1 MLSDIDICR
10 STVLAPINSIA
21 RKAGLLDHEFQ
32 ALGQHKAKISLRC
45 LDRLSSDSSVSVGSD
60 IKGLSPALANT
71 THKAKAPGKLIVVT
85 AITPTPLGEGK
96 TVTTIGLAQG
106 IAKLNE
112 SVSACIRQP
121 SMGPVFGVKGGAAG
135 GGYSQVAPMEELN
148 LHLTGDI
155 HAVTAAHNLASAAID
170 ARIYHEQR
178 QGSEAFESRSGLK
191 ALNINSNKIV
201 WRRVL
206 DHNDRALRM
215 ITVGKNEAGKSIN
228 GYEREDGFDISAASE
243 LMAILALTSD
253 LQDLRK
259 RIGKIVLAYDLNN
272 QPLTADDFQVA
283 GAMTVTL
290 KDAIEPTLMQTLE
303 GVPTFIHAGPFAN
316 IAHGNSSIIAD
327 NIALRLSDYVVTEGG
342 FGSDMGFEK
351 ACNIKA
357 QTSEKSPDCAVIVA
371 TLRGLKA
378 NSGLYD
384 LRPGNPLPDSIFND
398 DHDALNAG
406 FENLKWHINNVKK
419 YGVTPVV
426 AINRF
431 PQDSTDEL
439 ALLKS
444 MVESYDPKVAV
455 EISEAFG
462 RGGKGT
468 IELAKSVIKACEN
481 DDTFTPLYKF
491 EQTLEEKIMAVA
503 EVGYGAS
510 SITLSETAKCQLQ
523 QYTKAGY
530 ANLAV
535 CLAKTPLSIS
545 TEAHIK
551 GAPSQFDVPIR
562 ELKLCAG
569 AGFIYALCG
578 NVMTMPGLPD
588 KPAFMSLD
596 INSDGE
602 IVGLS

>member
-10 STVLAPINSIA
+10 STPLKNISEVA
-21 RKAGLLDHEFQ
+21 KQAGLHHNEHQ
-32 ALGQHKAKISLRC
+32 PLGQFKSKVSLTSLER
-45 LDRLSSDSSVSVGSD
+45 
-60 IKGLSPALANT
+60 LANQQD
-71 THKAKAPGKLIVVT
+71 GKLVVVT

-106 IAKLNE
+106 LAKINQ
-112 SVSACIRQP
+112 SAMACIRQP

-135 GGYSQVAPMEELN
+135 GGHSQVAPMEQLN

-170 ARIYHEQR
+170 ARLYHEQR
-178 QGSEAFESRSGLK
+178 EGLDAFETRSGLK
-191 ALNINSNKIV
+191 ALNIDPSRIV

-215 ITVGKNEAGKSIN
+215 ITVGKNEADKTIN
-228 GYEREDGFDISAASE
+228 GFEREDGFDISAASE
-243 LMAILALTSD
+243 LMAILALAND

-259 RIGKIVLAYDLNN
+259 RIGRVVLAYNKQGL
-272 QPLTADDFQVA
+272 PLTADDFNVA
-283 GAMTVTL
+283 GAMTVTM
-290 KDAIEPTLMQTLE
+290 KDSIEPTLMQTLE
-303 GVPTFIHAGPFAN
+303 GVPTLIHAGPFAN

-327 NIALRLSDYVVTEGG
+327 KIALKLSDFVVTEGG

-357 QTSEKSPDCAVIVA
+357 KASNKKPDCAVVVA

-384 LRPGNPLPDSIFND
+384 LRPGTPLPDSIFND
-398 DHDALNAG
+398 DQDALIAG
-406 FENLKWHINNVKK
+406 FENLKWHINNVKQYK
-419 YGVTPVV
+419 VPTVV

-431 PQDSTDEL
+431 PQDSVQELDALKQMITDFDQGV
-439 ALLKS
+439 S
-444 MVESYDPKVAV
+444 VEV
-455 EISEAFG
+455 SEAFG
-462 RGGKGT
+462 QGGEGAT
-468 IELAKSVIKACEN
+468 QLAHAVVKACQKQSG
-481 DDTFTPLYKF
+481 FKPLYHS
-491 EQTLEEKIMAVA
+491 EQSLEEKLMAVA
-503 EVGYGAS
+503 EVGYGAA
-510 SITLSETAKCQLQ
+510 SITLSPLAKKQLAEF
-523 QYTKAGY
+523 KLHGY
-530 ANLAV
+530 NDLSV

-545 TEAHIK
+545 TEAHVK
-551 GAPSQFDVPIR
+551 GAPTQFDVPVR

-596 INSDGE
+596 IDSNGN

>member
-10 STVLAPINSIA
+10 STPIKNISEVA
-21 RKAGLLDHEFQ
+21 KHAGLQNNEHQ
-32 ALGQHKAKISLRC
+32 PLGQYKSKVSLTSLER
-45 LDRLSSDSSVSVGSD
+45 
-60 IKGLSPALANT
+60 LANQQD
-71 THKAKAPGKLIVVT
+71 GKLVVVT

-106 IAKLNE
+106 LAKINQ
-112 SVSACIRQP
+112 SAMACIRQP

-135 GGYSQVAPMEELN
+135 GGYSQVAPMEQLN

-170 ARIYHEQR
+170 ARLYHEQR
-178 QGSEAFESRSGLK
+178 EGLGAFEARSGLK
-191 ALNINSNKIV
+191 ALDIDPNRIV

-215 ITVGKNEAGKSIN
+215 LTVGKNEAGKTIN
-228 GYEREDGFDISAASE
+228 GFEREDGFDISAASE
-243 LMAILALTSD
+243 LMAILALANN

-259 RIGKIVLAYDLNN
+259 RIGRVVLAYN
-272 QPLTADDFQVA
+272 QHGLPLTADDFSVA
-283 GAMTVTL
+283 GAMTVTM
-290 KDAIEPTLMQTLE
+290 KDSIEPTLMQTLE
-303 GVPTFIHAGPFAN
+303 GVPTLIHAGPFAN

-327 NIALRLSDYVVTEGG
+327 KIALKLSDFVVTEGG

-351 ACNIKA
+351 ACNIKVKA
-357 QTSEKSPDCAVIVA
+357 SNKKPDCAVVVA

-384 LRPGNPLPDSIFND
+384 LRPGNPLPDSIFSD
-398 DHDALNAG
+398 DQDALIAG
-406 FENLKWHINNVKK
+406 FENLKWHINNVKQ
-419 YGVTPVV
+419 YGVSIVI

-431 PQDSTDEL
+431 PQDSIQEL
-439 ALLKS
+439 NALKQ
-444 MVESYDPKVAV
+444 MIIDFDPSARV

-462 RGGKGT
+462 KGGEGAT
-468 IELAKSVIKACEN
+468 QLAHAVVKACQDNNE
-481 DDTFTPLYKF
+481 FKPLYQS
-491 EQTLEEKIMAVA
+491 EQSLEEKLMAVA

-510 SITLSETAKCQLQ
+510 SITLSALAKQQLEEFN
-523 QYTKAGY
+523 KHGF
-530 ANLAV
+530 NGLSV

-551 GAPSQFDVPIR
+551 GAPAHFDVPVR

-596 INSDGE
+596 IDDKGD
-602 IVGLS
+602 IIGLS

>member
-10 STVLAPINSIA
+10 STPLKNISEVA
-21 RKAGLLDHEFQ
+21 KQAGLQHNEHQ
-32 ALGQHKAKISLRC
+32 PLGQYKSKVSLTSLER
-45 LDRLSSDSSVSVGSD
+45 
-60 IKGLSPALANT
+60 LANQQD
-71 THKAKAPGKLIVVT
+71 GKLVVVT

-106 IAKLNE
+106 LAKINQ
-112 SVSACIRQP
+112 SAMACIRQP

-135 GGYSQVAPMEELN
+135 GGYSQVAPMEQLN

-170 ARIYHEQR
+170 ARLYHEHR
-178 QGSEAFESRSGLK
+178 EGLEAFEARSGLK
-191 ALNINSNKIV
+191 ALNIDPSRIV

-215 ITVGKNEAGKSIN
+215 ITVGKNEADKTIN
-228 GYEREDGFDISAASE
+228 GLEREDGFDISAASE
-243 LMAILALTSD
+243 LMAILALADD

-259 RIGKIVLAYDLNN
+259 RIGRVVLAYNRQGL
-272 QPLTADDFQVA
+272 PLTADDFNVA
-283 GAMTVTL
+283 GAMTVTM
-290 KDAIEPTLMQTLE
+290 KDSIEPTLMQTLE
-303 GVPTFIHAGPFAN
+303 GVPTLIHAGPFAN

-327 NIALRLSDYVVTEGG
+327 KIALKLSDFVVTEGG

-351 ACNIKA
+351 ACNIKVKA
-357 QTSEKSPDCAVIVA
+357 SNKKPDCAVVVA

-384 LRPGNPLPDSIFND
+384 LRPGTPLPDSIFND
-398 DHDALNAG
+398 DQDALTAG
-406 FENLKWHINNVKK
+406 FENLKWHINNVKQYK
-419 YGVTPVV
+419 VPTVV

-431 PQDSTDEL
+431 PQDSAQEL
-439 ALLKS
+439 DALKQMIIDFDPS
-444 MVESYDPKVAV
+444 VSVEV
-455 EISEAFG
+455 SEAFG
-462 RGGKGT
+462 QGGEGAIK
-468 IELAKSVIKACEN
+468 LAHAVVKACQTESK
-481 DDTFTPLYKF
+481 FKPLYYS
-491 EQTLEEKIMAVA
+491 EQSLEEKLMAVA
-503 EVGYGAS
+503 EVGYGAA
-510 SITLSETAKCQLQ
+510 SISLSPLARKQLTEFNQ
-523 QYTKAGY
+523 HGY
-530 ANLAV
+530 SDLSV

-545 TEAHIK
+545 TEAQIK
-551 GAPSQFDVPIR
+551 GAPTQFDVPVR

-596 INSDGE
+596 IDSNGN
-602 IVGLS
+602 IIGLS

>member
-10 STVLAPINSIA
+10 STPLKNISEVA
-21 RKAGLLDHEFQ
+21 KQAGLQHNEHQ
-32 ALGQHKAKISLRC
+32 PLGQYKSKVSLTS
-45 LDRLSSDSSVSVGSD
+45 LERLSNQQD
-60 IKGLSPALANT
+60 
-71 THKAKAPGKLIVVT
+71 GKLVVVT

-106 IAKLNE
+106 LAKINQ
-112 SVSACIRQP
+112 SAMACIRQP

-135 GGYSQVAPMEELN
+135 SGYSQVAPMEQLN

-170 ARIYHEQR
+170 ARLYHEQR
-178 QGSEAFESRSGLK
+178 EGLEAFEARSGLK
-191 ALNINSNKIV
+191 ALDIDPTRIV

-215 ITVGKNEAGKSIN
+215 ITVGKNEASKTIN
-228 GYEREDGFDISAASE
+228 GFEREDGFDISAASE
-243 LMAILALTSD
+243 LMAILALADD

-259 RIGKIVLAYDLNN
+259 RIGRVVLAYNKQGL
-272 QPLTADDFQVA
+272 PLTADDFNVA
-283 GAMTVTL
+283 GAMTVTM
-290 KDAIEPTLMQTLE
+290 KDSIEPTLMQTLE
-303 GVPTFIHAGPFAN
+303 GVPTLIHAGPFAN

-327 NIALRLSDYVVTEGG
+327 KIALKLSDFVVTEGG

-351 ACNIKA
+351 ACNIKVKA
-357 QTSEKSPDCAVIVA
+357 SNKKPDCAVVVA

-384 LRPGNPLPDSIFND
+384 LRPGTPLPDSIFND
-398 DHDALNAG
+398 DQDALVAG
-406 FENLKWHINNVKK
+406 FENLKWHITNVKQ
-419 YGVTPVV
+419 YQVPTVV
-426 AINRF
+426 AINQF
-431 PQDSTDEL
+431 PQDSAQELDALKQMITDFDP
-439 ALLKS
+439 S
-444 MVESYDPKVAV
+444 VSVEV
-455 EISEAFG
+455 SEAFG
-462 RGGKGT
+462 QGGEGT
-468 IELAKSVIKACEN
+468 TQLARAVVKACQKESE
-481 DDTFTPLYKF
+481 FEPLYHS
-491 EQTLEEKIMAVA
+491 EQTLEEKLMAVA
-503 EVGYGAS
+503 EVGYGAA
-510 SITLSETAKCQLQ
+510 SISLSPLAKKQLAEF
-523 QYTKAGY
+523 KLHGY
-530 ANLAV
+530 SNLSV
-535 CLAKTPLSIS
+535 CLAKTPLSVS

-551 GAPSQFDVPIR
+551 GAPTQFDVPVR

-596 INSDGE
+596 IDSNGN

>member
-10 STVLAPINSIA
+10 STPLKNISEVA
-21 RKAGLLDHEFQ
+21 KQAGLQHNEHQ
-32 ALGQHKAKISLRC
+32 PLGQYKSKVSLTS
-45 LDRLSSDSSVSVGSD
+45 LERLVNQQD
-60 IKGLSPALANT
+60 
-71 THKAKAPGKLIVVT
+71 GKLVVVT

-106 IAKLNE
+106 LAKINQ
-112 SVSACIRQP
+112 SSMACIRQP

-135 GGYSQVAPMEELN
+135 GGYSQVAPMEQLN

-170 ARIYHEQR
+170 ARLYHEQR
-178 QGSEAFESRSGLK
+178 EGLEAFEARSGLK
-191 ALNINSNKIV
+191 ALNIDPSRIV

-215 ITVGKNEAGKSIN
+215 ITVGKNEADKTIN
-228 GYEREDGFDISAASE
+228 GFEREDGFDISAASE
-243 LMAILALTSD
+243 LMAILALADD

-259 RIGKIVLAYDLNN
+259 RIGRVVLAYNKQGL
-272 QPLTADDFQVA
+272 PLSADDFNVA
-283 GAMTVTL
+283 GAMTVTM
-290 KDAIEPTLMQTLE
+290 KDSIEPTLMQTLE
-303 GVPTFIHAGPFAN
+303 GVPTLIHAGPFAN

-327 NIALRLSDYVVTEGG
+327 KIALKLSDFVVTEGG

-351 ACNIKA
+351 ACNIKVKA
-357 QTSEKSPDCAVIVA
+357 SNKKPDCAVVVA

-384 LRPGNPLPDSIFND
+384 LRPGTPLPDSIFSD
-398 DHDALNAG
+398 DQDALIAG
-406 FENLKWHINNVKK
+406 FENLKWHINNVKQ
-419 YGVTPVV
+419 YRVPTVV

-431 PQDSTDEL
+431 PQDSAQELDALKQMITDFDP
-439 ALLKS
+439 S
-444 MVESYDPKVAV
+444 VSVEV
-455 EISEAFG
+455 SEAFG
-462 RGGKGT
+462 QGGEGT
-468 IELAKSVIKACEN
+468 TQLARAVVKACQKESE
-481 DDTFTPLYKF
+481 FEPLYHS
-491 EQTLEEKIMAVA
+491 EQTLEEKLMAVA
-503 EVGYGAS
+503 EVGYGAA
-510 SITLSETAKCQLQ
+510 SISLSPLAKKQLAEF
-523 QYTKAGY
+523 KLHGY
-530 ANLAV
+530 SNLSV
-535 CLAKTPLSIS
+535 CLAKTPLSVS

-551 GAPSQFDVPIR
+551 GAPTQFDVPVR

-596 INSDGE
+596 IDSNGN

>member
-1 MLSDIDICR
+1 MLSDIEICR
-10 STVLAPINSIA
+10 ETKLLPISQVA
-21 RKAGLLDHEFQ
+21 QHAGLLPEEFHSQ
-32 ALGQHKAKISLRC
+32 GKFKAKVSLEAIK
-45 LDRLSSDSSVSVGSD
+45 RLES
-60 IKGLSPALANT
+60 KPA
-71 THKAKAPGKLIVVT
+71 GKLVLVT

-106 IAKLNE
+106 INKLNH
-112 SVSACIRQP
+112 SVMACIRQP

-155 HAVTAAHNLASAAID
+155 HAVTAAHNLAAAAID

-178 QGSEAFESRSGLK
+178 QGYEAFETRSGLT
-191 ALNINSNKIV
+191 ALKIDPAQVV
-201 WRRVL
+201 WKRVM

-215 ITVGKNEAGKSIN
+215 VTVGKNQEGKTIN
-228 GYEREDGFDISAASE
+228 GFEREDGFDISAASE
-243 LMAILALTSD
+243 LMAILALASD
-253 LQDLRK
+253 LKDLRK
-259 RIGKIVLAYDLNN
+259 RIGQIVVAYDLDGN
-272 QPLTADDFQVA
+272 PVTTEDLQVA
-283 GAMTVTL
+283 GAMAVSM
-290 KDAIEPTLMQTLE
+290 KEAIEPTLMQTLE
-303 GVPTFIHAGPFAN
+303 GVPTLIHAGPFAN

-327 NIALRLSDYVVTEGG
+327 NISTKLSDFTVTEGG

-357 QTSEKSPDCAVIVA
+357 KASGQAPDCAVIVA

-384 LRPGNPLPDSIFND
+384 LKPGQAIPDSLFEND
-398 DHDALNAG
+398 NDALVAG
-406 FENLKWHINNVKK
+406 FENLKWHINNVNK
-419 YGVTPVV
+419 YGVPAVV

-431 PQDSTDEL
+431 PQDSDLEL
-439 ALLKS
+439 QQLKH
-444 MVESYDPKVAV
+444 MVEALPNDVEVA
-455 EISEAFG
+455 ISEGFSC
-462 RGGKGT
+462 GGEGT
-468 IELAKSVIKACEN
+468 IELAQKVIQQCNKCVE
-481 DDTFTPLYKF
+481 FSPLYST
-491 EQTLEEKIMAVA
+491 ENSIEEKLMAVA
-503 EVGYGAS
+503 EVGYGAAS
-510 SITLSETAKCQLQ
+510 VTLSDTAKAQLATFKQ
-523 QYTKAGY
+523 HGFDH
-530 ANLAV
+530 LSV

-545 TEAHIK
+545 TNGAIK

-588 KPAFMSLD
+588 KPAFMNLD
-596 INSDGE
+596 LDDDGN

>member
-10 STVLAPINSIA
+10 STPLKNISEVA
-21 RKAGLLDHEFQ
+21 KQAGLQHNEHQ
-32 ALGQHKAKISLRC
+32 PLGQYKSKVSLTSLER
-45 LDRLSSDSSVSVGSD
+45 
-60 IKGLSPALANT
+60 LANQQD
-71 THKAKAPGKLIVVT
+71 GKLVVVT

-106 IAKLNE
+106 LAKIHQ
-112 SVSACIRQP
+112 SAMACIRQP

-135 GGYSQVAPMEELN
+135 GGYSQVAPMEQLN

-170 ARIYHEQR
+170 ARLYHEHR
-178 QGSEAFESRSGLK
+178 EGLEAFEARSGLK
-191 ALNINSNKIV
+191 ALNIDPSRIV

-215 ITVGKNEAGKSIN
+215 ITVGKNEADKTIN
-228 GYEREDGFDISAASE
+228 GLEREDGFDISAASE
-243 LMAILALTSD
+243 LMAILALADD

-259 RIGKIVLAYDLNN
+259 RIGRVVLAYNN
-272 QPLTADDFQVA
+272 QGSPLTAEDFNVA
-283 GAMTVTL
+283 GAMTVTM
-290 KDAIEPTLMQTLE
+290 KDSIEPTLMQTLE
-303 GVPTFIHAGPFAN
+303 GVPTLIHAGPFAN

-327 NIALRLSDYVVTEGG
+327 KIALKLSDFVVTEGG

-351 ACNIKA
+351 ACNIKVKA
-357 QTSEKSPDCAVIVA
+357 SNKKPDCAVVVA

-384 LRPGNPLPDSIFND
+384 LRPGTPLPDSIFND
-398 DHDALNAG
+398 DKHALTAG
-406 FENLKWHINNVKK
+406 FENLKWHINNVKQYK
-419 YGVTPVV
+419 VPTVV

-431 PQDSTDEL
+431 PQDSAQEL
-439 ALLKS
+439 DALKQMIIDFDPS
-444 MVESYDPKVAV
+444 VSVEV
-455 EISEAFG
+455 SEAFG
-462 RGGKGT
+462 QGGEGA
-468 IELAKSVIKACEN
+468 IQLAHAVVKACQTESK
-481 DDTFTPLYKF
+481 FKPLYYS
-491 EQTLEEKIMAVA
+491 EQSLEEKLMAVA
-503 EVGYGAS
+503 EVGYGAA
-510 SITLSETAKCQLQ
+510 SISLSPLARKQLTEFNQ
-523 QYTKAGY
+523 HGY
-530 ANLAV
+530 GDLSV

-545 TEAHIK
+545 TEAQIK
-551 GAPSQFDVPIR
+551 GAPTQFNVPVR

-596 INSDGE
+596 IDSNGN
-602 IVGLS
+602 IIGLN

>member
-10 STVLAPINSIA
+10 STPLKNISEVA
-21 RKAGLLDHEFQ
+21 KQAGLQHNEHQ
-32 ALGQHKAKISLRC
+32 PLGQYKSKVSLTSLER
-45 LDRLSSDSSVSVGSD
+45 
-60 IKGLSPALANT
+60 LANQQD
-71 THKAKAPGKLIVVT
+71 GKLVVVT

-106 IAKLNE
+106 LAKINQ
-112 SVSACIRQP
+112 SAMACIRQP

-135 GGYSQVAPMEELN
+135 GGYSQVAPMEQLN

-170 ARIYHEQR
+170 ARLYHEHR
-178 QGSEAFESRSGLK
+178 EGLDAFEARSGLK
-191 ALNINSNKIV
+191 ALNIDPSRIV

-215 ITVGKNEAGKSIN
+215 ITVGKNEADKTIN
-228 GYEREDGFDISAASE
+228 GLEREDGFDISAASE
-243 LMAILALTSD
+243 LMAILALADD

-259 RIGKIVLAYDLNN
+259 RIGRVVLAYNN
-272 QPLTADDFQVA
+272 QGSPLTAEDFNVA
-283 GAMTVTL
+283 GAMTVTM
-290 KDAIEPTLMQTLE
+290 KDSIEPTLMQTLE
-303 GVPTFIHAGPFAN
+303 GVPTLIHAGPFAN

-327 NIALRLSDYVVTEGG
+327 KIALKLSDFVVTEGG

-351 ACNIKA
+351 ACNIKVKA
-357 QTSEKSPDCAVIVA
+357 SNKKLDCAVVVA

-384 LRPGNPLPDSIFND
+384 LRPGTPLPDSIFND
-398 DHDALNAG
+398 DRDALTAG
-406 FENLKWHINNVKK
+406 FENLKWHINNVKQ
-419 YGVTPVV
+419 YQVPTVV

-431 PQDSTDEL
+431 PQDSDQEL
-439 ALLKS
+439 DALKQMITNFDQS
-444 MVESYDPKVAV
+444 VSVEV
-455 EISEAFG
+455 SEAFG
-462 RGGKGT
+462 QGGEGAIK
-468 IELAKSVIKACEN
+468 LAHAVVKACQTESK
-481 DDTFTPLYKF
+481 FKPLYYS
-491 EQTLEEKIMAVA
+491 EQSLEEKLMAVA
-503 EVGYGAS
+503 EVGYGAA
-510 SITLSETAKCQLQ
+510 SISLSPLARKQLTEFNQ
-523 QYTKAGY
+523 HGY
-530 ANLAV
+530 SDLSV

-545 TEAHIK
+545 TEAQIK
-551 GAPSQFDVPIR
+551 GAPTQFDVPVR

-596 INSDGE
+596 IDSNGN
-602 IVGLS
+602 IIGLS